1 MAERGTLGDLELL
14 DEPSTHARVPAAGG
28 RSGADVAEMLDRVR
42 ADQPGEPFWKG
53 VRSIEPAA
61 AEAAVEFHDPA
72 DPELRPVGG
81 VHVACHLYDGA
92 HDDGGTR

>member
-1 MAERGTLGDLELL
+1 VENLG
-14 DEPSTHARVPAAGG
+14 R
-28 RSGADVAEMLDRVR
+28 
-42 ADQPGEPFWKG
+42 QPPFSSLVKE
-53 VRSIEPAA
+53 IEPAA
-61 AEAAVEFHDPA
+61 SEAAVGFHDPA